1 MAWWWYQGPL
11 QLGDLSFGTVEAI
24 LCQLPST
31 GASSIE
37 NLVPTRTPPWYSNP
51 NDGFL
56 LWSDGWCSAAGLMHV
71 SCHRPCQPLP
81 SASSGWVNLWW
92 WISQRGQG
100 LNISSLQTLKLLLIW
115 NNFFTSSKI
124 TLAPE
129 KSKGCVGLLSFS
141 HGCSQVS
148 VAVSWCF
155 PKFSQGHQT
164 MEMSLVF
171 SPMAPAAPCVLS
183 PSLRCLSKPT
193 TSKVSHY
200 WLLRRQKKNAVIQIF
215 SLPGFPGVTHRNII
229 LKGFSVQNTYLLR
242 LKLSRVLLFNHIKN
256 VILGEYDKWKETLW

>member
-11 QLGDLSFGTVEAI
+11 QLGDLCFGTVEAI

-56 LWSDGWCSAAGLMHV
+56 LWSDGWCSAARLMHV

-100 LNISSLQTLKLLLIW
+100 LNISLLQTLKLLLIW
-115 NNFFTSSKI
+115 NHFFMSYKI
-124 TLAPE
+124 TLAQRRA
-129 KSKGCVGLLSFS
+129 KAVWVSWASAMVAVRWVWLS
-141 HGCSQVS
+141 HGVSQSFPRVTKPWRWAWCSALWPLQHPVS
-148 VAVSWCF
+148 FLLLWGVSQNPPLAKC
-155 PKFSQGHQT
+155 HIID
-164 MEMSLVF
+164 
-171 SPMAPAAPCVLS
+171 
-183 PSLRCLSKPT
+183 CLGD
-193 TSKVSHY
+193 
-200 WLLRRQKKNAVIQIF
+200 RKKCNYSDF
-215 SLPGFPGVTHRNII
+215 
-229 LKGFSVQNTYLLR
+229 
-242 LKLSRVLLFNHIKN
+242 
-256 VILGEYDKWKETLW
+256 